1 MMVVSL
7 LLEKLQG
14 KGKFFFLGQSIYGSI
29 LVYMYIWINVSQLY
43 FSGDDM
49 IMYRLKIY
57 CDLARE

>member
-14 KGKFFFLGQSIYGSI
+14 KGKFFLGQSIYGSI

-43 FSGDDM
+43 FSGDGM

>member
-7 LLEKLQG
+7 LLENFKA
-14 KGKFFFLGQSIYGSI
+14 KENFFLGQSIYGSI